1 MNELGKFFIL
11 LGILIILIG
20 IAITLAPKLPTWKL
34 PGDILIRRDN
44 TTIYI
49 PIATSLIISLI
60 LTLIINILLRK

>member
-11 LGILIILIG
+11 LGILIIFVG
-20 IAITLAPKLPTWKL
+20 IAITLVPKLPTWKL